1 MKEPENIE
9 EPSTPQE
16 QVEDKEEEKQEEE
29 VVEKED
35 EPHETKNE
43 SEVPPLIATSEP
55 TDLLV
60 SLIKQNTLYIY
71 IVRLWYGLSSY

>member
-16 QVEDKEEEKQEEE
+16 QVEDKEEEKQEE

-35 EPHETKNE
+35 EPHEAKNE
-43 SEVPPLIATSEP
+43 NEVPPLIATNEP

-60 SLIKQNTLYIY
+60 SLIKQNTLYVY
-71 IVRLWYGLSSY
+71 MVCLWYRRSLY